1 MIHGVSGQAGARR
14 LPVSLLLLTLALIGV
29 AAWCF
34 ASRVVS
40 PSDGTTVSIGDS
52 PISTDGVI
60 VTSVRDPSGPIQPGD
75 RIVSINGIRLSERV
89 NSPPGGA
96 SVSTGD
102 TVHYELR
109 RGDERIFANVLAR
122 PYPTLENLA
131 RGWPT
136 LLVNALLLL
145 TSVAVFLVR
154 PRDPATHAAMTA
166 SSIGLATT
174 AGSGYFS
181 LEALD
186 LVAGREFWR
195 WFAGECGF
203 ALLWGGMLHF
213 ALAFPAVTSGRRY
226 RRTVTLGYL
235 GPVLLY
241 GVAAAVAV
249 VLLGDPFQRF
259 AVLGSP
265 ALPALFVYPLLVLG
279 VLVHKYLTCADE
291 STRRPLRWLA
301 VTLGGGAAVY
311 FAIWVV
317 PVMVTGRPLLPDTYQ
332 TLAFAAV
339 PIAVV
344 AVILRHQ
351 ALDIEVVVSRSLAYG
366 ALSAGVIGL
375 YIGLVSALSLVF
387 PPIDSLWKQAAAA
400 ATVAVL
406 VQPLRT
412 RLQTLINK
420 RLFGDRDDPYHVV
433 STLASRLE
441 NSHTPGSV
449 LPAIVETVSAALR
462 LPYVA
467 IEIQARGRT
476 ETAAS
481 VGTAPTGELHRMPL
495 TFQGERVGYLV
506 ISPRG
511 AREVLRRRDR
521 IALAEVARHAGAA
534 VYTARLTRDLR
545 RSRDRLVKAREK
557 ERRRILHELH
567 DGVGPTLAAV
577 ALGIDASQRSVGN
590 ETATGVLLGRLRDE
604 LQAAIVEIRRLAHGL
619 RPPVLDRIGLIPAIR
634 EYAGALASRAAPSDG
649 SDYGVTIV
657 LEVPTVLPKLPASV
671 DVAAYRIICE
681 ALTNVTRHACAR
693 SCAVR
698 LWVDDDLH
706 IEVVDDGVG
715 IGQSALTDGGVGLSS
730 MRERAAE
737 LGGEWLVDTD
747 RGGGTRVFATLPLP
761 KEGA

>member
-1 MIHGVSGQAGARR
+1 MIHDVSGQAGARR
-14 LPVSLLLLTLALIGV
+14 LPVSLLLLTLALLGV

-34 ASRVVS
+34 ASRATS
-40 PSDGTTVSIGDS
+40 PSDGITVSVGDS
-52 PISTDGVI
+52 PISTGGV
-60 VTSVRDPSGPIQPGD
+60 VVVSVRDASGPIQPGD
-75 RIVSINGIRLSERV
+75 RIISINGISLGDRV
-89 NSPPGGA
+89 NSLPGGLP
-96 SVSTGD
+96 VSAGD
-102 TVHYELR
+102 TLTYELR
-109 RGDERIFANVLAR
+109 RGDARIFTDVPLR
-122 PYPTLENLA
+122 PYPMLA
-131 RGWPT
+131 GLLDGWPT

-145 TSVAVFLVR
+145 TSVAVFLAR
-154 PRDPATHAAMTA
+154 PRDPATNAALIA
-166 SSIGLATT
+166 STIGLVTT
-174 AGSGYFS
+174 AGATYFS

-186 LVAGREFWR
+186 LVAGNQFWR
-195 WFAGECGF
+195 WFTGEAAF

-213 ALAFPAVTSGRRY
+213 ALAFPAVVYARRY
-226 RRTVTLGYL
+226 WKLMVLGYL
-235 GPVLLY
+235 GPALLY
-241 GVAAAVAV
+241 GVSAAVV
-249 VLLGDPFQRF
+249 VLLLGDPYQRF

-279 VLVHKYLTCADE
+279 ILVHKYLTCHDDL
-291 STRRPLRWLA
+291 TRRPLRWLA
-301 VTLGGGAAVY
+301 LALGGGAAVY
-311 FAIWVV
+311 FAVWVV
-317 PVMVTGRPLLPDTYQ
+317 PVVLHGRALLPDRYQ
-332 TLAFAAV
+332 TLAFVAV
-339 PIAVV
+339 PVAVV
-344 AVILRHQ
+344 AAVLRHQ
-351 ALDIEVVVSRSLAYG
+351 ALNIEVVVSRSLAYG

-406 VQPLRT
+406 VQPLRS

-420 RLFGDRDDPYHVV
+420 RLFGDRDDPYRVV

-441 NSHTPGSV
+441 ATHTPGAM
-449 LPAIVETVSAALR
+449 LPAIVETVAAALR

-467 IEIQARGRT
+467 IEIQARGRS
-476 ETAAS
+476 ETAAC
-481 VGTAPTGELHRMPL
+481 TGVLPSGDPHRLPL
-495 TFQGERVGYLV
+495 TFQGERVGYL
-506 ISPRG
+506 IIAPRT
-511 AREVLRRRDR
+511 ARDTLKRRDR

-545 RSRDRLVKAREK
+545 RSRDRLVRAREK

-590 ETATGVLLGRLRDE
+590 DTATGVLLGRLRDE

-634 EYAGALASRAAPSDG
+634 EYAGAVASRTAHSDG
-649 SDYGVTIV
+649 SDDGVTII

-681 ALTNVTRHACAR
+681 ALTNVTRHAMAR

-715 IGQSALTDGGVGLSS
+715 IGQSELTGGGVGLSS

-737 LGGEWLVDTD
+737 LGGDCLVEAD
-747 RGGGTRVFATLPLP
+747 REGGTRVFATLPLP